1 MVMINVFLNV
11 GSGVLMLKQQTEE
24 SFFGVSDSTKPK
36 VTLHNSVRWW

>member
-11 GSGVLMLKQQTEE
+11 GSGVLMLKQTEK